1 MKGQTMKKVPSSV
14 QADCKPDAAS
24 RAERDA
30 THNMMHGRGD
40 PDRAFDRMRSAQ
52 AANTTVHKSYSGQK
66 EPPMRRK

>member
-1 MKGQTMKKVPSSV
+1 MAKTASSTRV
-14 QADCKPDAAS
+14 NAKPDSSS
-24 RAERDA
+24 RNEARA

-66 EPPMRRK
+66 EPPVRRK